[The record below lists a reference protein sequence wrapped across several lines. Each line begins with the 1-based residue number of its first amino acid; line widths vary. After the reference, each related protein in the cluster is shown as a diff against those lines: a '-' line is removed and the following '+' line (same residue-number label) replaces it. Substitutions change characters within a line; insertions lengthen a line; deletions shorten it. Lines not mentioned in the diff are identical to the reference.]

1 MAPGNE
7 LFIPGRYCVCV
18 MERAEIS
25 ISGSCG
31 AETLREACDLGIS
44 PSCPPSGTLAGTTG
58 DEWTDVIAH
67 AADPNVFAEPWFVT
81 AGLACTRG
89 AEPEHIITRD
99 AHGRAAGGAMIQLA
113 RAYGRLPLP
122 HVRLW
127 SHPNCFGAT
136 ATARA
141 GAETAMWTAL
151 ITEVARL
158 HPTALLLA
166 VPGIVEGSALHRGLI
181 DAAAAADL
189 PLVIEDSVTRAMLAT
204 DLDPETYWE
213 QAVRSKKR
221 KELRRQW
228 ARLGEEGTLTVDRL
242 TPASDIQPWIDE
254 FLALELGGWKGAN
267 GSALASAPDTRA
279 FFIGAMTAA
288 HERGA
293 VTMTAL
299 RLDGRAIAI
308 LVTLLSGGAGFSFK
322 TAFDENYARYSPGVL
337 LQRESLSLLHDLDL
351 EWIDSCAAQDHPMI
365 DSLWTGR
372 RTVLT
377 LALPLPG
384 ARSRIAFDAIQAATR
399 LWHAMKPR
407 QSGLA
412 GRSPA

>member
-1 MAPGNE
+1 MDVAGHRLADMTAGDVGQHLPGEGMFASCGGGTSSEVLSND
-7 LFIPGRYCVCV
+7 
-18 MERAEIS
+18 ERAWQDIAAAA
-25 ISGSCG
+25 
-31 AETLREACDLGIS
+31 AE
-44 PSCPPSGTLAGTTG
+44 
-58 DEWTDVIAH
+58 
-67 AADPNVFAEPWFVT
+67 PNVFAEPWMVA
-81 AGLACTRG
+81 AGLRCTLG
-89 AEPEHIITRD
+89 EPPRRIDTHAADGQATGVAIIQHATR
-99 AHGRAAGGAMIQLA
+99 
-113 RAYGRLPLP
+113 YGRLPLP

-151 ITEVARL
+151 IVEAARL
-158 HPTALLLA
+158 HPAALLLA
-166 VPGIVEGSALHRGLI
+166 VPGIVEGSALHHGLI
-181 DAAAAADL
+181 DAAAAAGL
-189 PLVIEDSVTRAMLAT
+189 PLVVEDSVTRAMLAT

-213 QAVRSKKR
+213 QAVRGKKR

-228 ARLGEEGTLTVDRL
+228 ARLGEEGTLSVDRL
-242 TPASDIQPWIDE
+242 APESDIQPWIEE

-279 FFIGAMTAA
+279 FFSEAMTSA
-288 HERGA
+288 HQRGA

-299 RLDGRAIAI
+299 RLDGRAIAM
-308 LVTLLSGGAGFSFK
+308 LVTLLSGRGGFSFK
-322 TAFDENYARYSPGVL
+322 TAFDESYARYSPGVL

-351 EWIDSCAAQDHPMI
+351 DWIDSCAAQDHPMI

-384 ARSRIAFDAIQAATR
+384 ARSRIAFDAIHAATR
-399 LWHAMKPR
+399 LWHAIKPR

>member
-1 MAPGNE
+1 MDGTGHRLTGVIAGDAGQDLPGGGTVASCA
-7 LFIPGRYCVCV
+7 GRGSGEVFSTD
-18 MERAEIS
+18 ERAWQDIAAAA
-25 ISGSCG
+25 
-31 AETLREACDLGIS
+31 AE
-44 PSCPPSGTLAGTTG
+44 
-58 DEWTDVIAH
+58 
-67 AADPNVFAEPWFVT
+67 PNVFAEPWMIA
-81 AGLACTRG
+81 AGLRCTGEQPRRIVTRSADGRPTG
-89 AEPEHIITRD
+89 A
-99 AHGRAAGGAMIQLA
+99 AMMQRAA
-113 RAYGRLPLP
+113 RYGRLPLP

-151 ITEVARL
+151 IAEVARL
-158 HPTALLLA
+158 HPAAMLLA
-166 VPGIVEGSALHRGLI
+166 VPGIVEGSALHHGLI

-189 PLVIEDSVTRAMLAT
+189 PLVVEDRVTRAMLAT

-213 QAVRSKKR
+213 QAVRAKKR

-242 TPASDIQPWIDE
+242 APESDITSWISE
-254 FLALELGGWKGAN
+254 FLELELGGWKGAN
-267 GSALASAPDTRA
+267 GSALGSAPETER
-279 FFIGAMTAA
+279 FFREAMTAA

-293 VTMTAL
+293 VAMTAL
-299 RLDGRAIAI
+299 RIDGRAIAM
-308 LVTLLSGGAGFSFK
+308 LVTLLSGRGGFSFK
-322 TAFDENYARYSPGVL
+322 TAFDESYARYSPGVL

-351 EWIDSCAAQDHPMI
+351 DWIDSCAAQDHPMI

-384 ARSRIAFDAIQAATR
+384 ARSRIAFDAIHAATR
-399 LWHAMKPR
+399 LWHAIKPK
-407 QSGLA
+407 
-412 GRSPA
+412 